1 MEREFLL
8 HLHKIRDMRPIIHIS
23 NMIIVVACVL
33 LLASCHGG
41 ETDSRL
47 AAEESGRGDSLLQS
61 GDYRNAMNAYVEA
74 FRLSEISGND
84 SVKVKAL
91 GKIGTIYALHDD
103 FQKAVS
109 YYERAVATAFSS
121 GDSASAAPMLANLIM
136 MEKTLGD
143 REKERRYTELY
154 FRHPSRDR
162 DNRDYY
168 ALYIPFLSH
177 MEAGRD
183 SEMQDC
189 FRRLMQL
196 IASRGMKRESSAVL
210 YNHLGMRYMQRDM
223 TDSALYCYQTALRR
237 LGAEDDP
244 SARQAVYTNMCRLFK
259 ETGNTDS
266 LAYYQALMIEA
277 SDSIFNIRS
286 FNAAKDALDTYE
298 TSMTQRHI
306 SRLETIAEYAAAAV
320 LLVAVVM
327 TVIIVYTRKVNRAR
341 LALVRRTETLMK
353 ENESLGRKIALME
366 KAVAALQGSHTEE
379 SDTVVAPCH
388 ADPDAGDPAAD
399 DPEGE
404 EEETPRRPLMSDE
417 LRAKL
422 SAQIIEIM
430 NDKVT
435 VFNPDYNQGMLAV
448 QLGTNTRYVTEVI
461 RGLGASNFRNF
472 INEYRIREACR
483 RLADKEHYGHL
494 TISAIASEVGFNSDS
509 RFMVAF
515 KKVMEMTPAQY
526 RRLSRVAQE

>member
-1 MEREFLL
+1 
-8 HLHKIRDMRPIIHIS
+8 MRPIIPIS
-23 NMIIVVACVL
+23 DMIIVVACVL
-33 LLASCHGG
+33 LLASCHSG

-47 AAEESGRGDSLLQS
+47 AAEESVRGDSLLQG

-74 FRLSEISGND
+74 FRLSETTGND
-84 SVKVKAL
+84 SVKVKVL

-109 YYERAVATAFSS
+109 YYERAVAMAFSS
-121 GDSASAAPMLANLIM
+121 GDSASAAPMLANLM
-136 MEKTLGD
+136 MTEKILGD
-143 REKERRYTELY
+143 REKEEHYKRLY
-154 FRHPSRDR
+154 FRHPCRDR

-177 MEAGRD
+177 LEAGRD

-196 IASRGMKRESSAVL
+196 IASRGMKSESSAVL
-210 YNHLGMRYMQRDM
+210 YNHLGMRYMQRRM
-223 TDSALYCYQTALRR
+223 TDSALHCYQTALRS

-244 SARQAVYTNMCRLFK
+244 SARQAVYTNMCQLFK

-286 FNAAKDALDTYE
+286 FNAARDALDTYE

-306 SRLETIAEYAAAAV
+306 SRLKRIAEYAAAAV

-327 TVIIVYTRKVNRAR
+327 TVVIVYTRKVNRAR
-341 LALVRRTETLMK
+341 LALVRRTETLMR
-353 ENESLGRKIALME
+353 ENESLTRKIALIE
-366 KAVAALQGSHTEE
+366 KAGAASQVTHAEE
-379 SDTVVAPCH
+379 SVTEGESGH

-399 DPEGE
+399 GQEGE
-404 EEETPRRPLMSDE
+404 EEETARRPLMSDE

-430 NDKVT
+430 NDKST
-435 VFNPDYNQGMLAV
+435 VFNPDYNLSMLAL

-483 RLADKEHYGHL
+483 RMADKEHYGHL
-494 TISAIASEVGFNSDS
+494 TISAIAAEVGFNSDS
-509 RFMVAF
+509 RFLVAF

-526 RRLSRVAQE
+526 RKLSRVAQE